1 MQKPLSLRWLE
12 VFQLISKSGSMQ
24 KVAQE
29 TGLSISTVSNH
40 LRSLENTLGVDLVD
54 HTRRPMGLTPA
65 GVVFARYVYD
75 GLMTLKRG
83 EAEIRSG
90 SWQHATDL
98 RMALLDDF
106 DNEVGPDLFQF
117 LSTALPRC
125 SFRHYT
131 RPSHEIIE
139 KLQEQKLD
147 AGVATRP
154 VGLLPDLIEY
164 PLMRDPF
171 ILVVP
176 AGFTGKLES
185 LTKADPPL
193 PFLRYSRDLT
203 IGKQI
208 ETQLNRLKIS
218 LPNRFELECNQSIIG
233 LVAESNGWAVTT
245 AASYQRAQRFHDRV
259 KVIRF
264 PEKSFA
270 RTVSLFTTNVY
281 PEATSQLI
289 HEALQKSLS
298 VRFTTPMRRRFPWL
312 TEDFHIISA
321 AANLKKPPTALASPH
336 LSAN

>member
-1 MQKPLSLRWLE
+1 MQKTLSLRWLE
-12 VFQLISKSGSMQ
+12 VFQLISKSGSIQ

-40 LRSLENTLGVDLVD
+40 LRSLESALGVDLVD

-65 GVVFARYVYD
+65 GVVYARYVYD

-106 DNEVGPDLFQF
+106 DNEVGPELFQF

-139 KLQEQKLD
+139 KLQAQKLD

-154 VGLLPDLIEY
+154 VGLLHDLIEY

-176 AGFTGKLES
+176 LDFSSDVKD
-185 LTKADPPL
+185 LTKPDCSL
-193 PFLRYSRDLT
+193 PFLRYSRDHT

-208 ETQLNRLKIS
+208 ETQLTRLKIL

-233 LVAESNGWAVTT
+233 LVSEASGWTVTT
-245 AASYQRAQRFHDRV
+245 AASYHRAQRFHDKV
-259 KVIRF
+259 KVVRF
-264 PEKSFA
+264 PGKSFA
-270 RTVSLFTTNVY
+270 RTVSLFTTSFY
-281 PEATSQLI
+281 PAATSQLI
-289 HEALQKSLS
+289 HEALQKSL
-298 VRFTTPMRRRFPWL
+298 RQHFTDPISARFPWL
-312 TEDFHIISA
+312 TEEFRTLPA
-321 AANLKKPPTALASPH
+321 QER
-336 LSAN
+336 

>member
-1 MQKPLSLRWLE
+1 MQKSLSLRWLE
-12 VFQLISKSGSMQ
+12 VFQLISKSGSIQ
-24 KVAQE
+24 KVAAE

-40 LRSLENTLGVDLVD
+40 LRSLESALGVDLVD

-65 GVVFARYVYD
+65 GVVYARYVRD
-75 GLMTLKRG
+75 GLMTLRRG

-106 DNEVGPDLFQF
+106 DNEVGPELFQF

-125 SFRHYT
+125 NFRHYT
-131 RPSHEIIE
+131 RPSHEIIA

-154 VGLLPDLIEY
+154 AGLLPDLIEY

-176 AGFTGKLES
+176 AAYSGSVEE
-185 LTKADPPL
+185 LTKPEAPL
-193 PFLRYSRDLT
+193 PFLRYSRDHT

-208 ETQLNRLKIS
+208 ETQLTRLKIL

-233 LVAESNGWAVTT
+233 LVAESSGWTVTT
-245 AASYQRAQRFHDRV
+245 AASYHRAQRFHDKVRV
-259 KVIRF
+259 VRF
-264 PEKSFA
+264 PGKSFA
-270 RTVSLFTTNVY
+270 RTVSLFTSSVY
-281 PEATSQLI
+281 PAATSQLI
-289 HEALQKSLS
+289 HEALQKSL
-298 VRFTTPMRRRFPWL
+298 RHHFTDPISARFPWL
-312 TEDFHIISA
+312 AEEFRTLPAQD
-321 AANLKKPPTALASPH
+321 P
-336 LSAN
+336 